1 MTGNSTGKRG
11 GASRPGPGVE
21 PGPGRESNTGL
32 LQSLG
37 TWVACATDRA
47 KRHPLLLILHFD
59 LISHC
64 LSFALDELVIK
75 ARFLFQAAR
84 YFGSWI
90 YVPFCLTPSS
100 IGYYTTRGC
109 KTSIR
114 SAAFESTYGF
124 KQQQQYGD
132 DDVDGIFTLDVR
144 HLGNAVHL
152 WLLEST
158 NHRCYKHTSV
168 HALPWKT
175 ARPSSA
181 AAWSEMLWWRQA

>member
-1 MTGNSTGKRG
+1 M
-11 GASRPGPGVE
+11 
-21 PGPGRESNTGL
+21 
-32 LQSLG
+32 
-37 TWVACATDRA
+37 
-47 KRHPLLLILHFD
+47 HFD

-152 WLLEST
+152 
-158 NHRCYKHTSV
+158 
-168 HALPWKT
+168 
-175 ARPSSA
+175 
-181 AAWSEMLWWRQA
+181 